1 MKILGSIT
9 GKNLLLTTL
18 GITSVLSTVLLA
30 QILDANTLGG
40 STFGPNESLEIVL
53 ISGDEELQLR
63 VTGKNTTEV
72 VQSLKKIYGDLG
84 KSPFSERYLLYTPQ

>member
-1 MKILGSIT
+1 MRIRGFMT
-9 GKNLLLTTL
+9 VKNLLLMTL
-18 GITSVLSTVLLA
+18 AITSVSSIASLA
-30 QILDANTLGG
+30 RTLGDNTSEG
-40 STFGPNESLEIVL
+40 NIFGPNESLEIIL

-72 VQSLKKIYGDLG
+72 VQSLKKMYGDLG